1 MKRVLWAILL
11 LGVMLGGC
19 ASTFDFRREEI
30 FEDSAKRYG
39 RLIRWSDFE
48 SAQAFL
54 APAESGAKIT
64 LPQDVRVTGYEVR
77 QVAYEPGKRKVVQIV
92 SISYYQTNDPRH
104 RTLQDQQLWEFNSAT
119 DTWHLKSGLPN
130 F

>member
-1 MKRVLWAILL
+1 MKRVLWALL
-11 LGVMLGGC
+11 LGAALLSGC

-30 FEDSAKRYG
+30 FEDTAKAYG

-54 APAESGAKIT
+54 AAAESGAKIT
-64 LPQDVRVTGYEVR
+64 LPKDVRVTDYEVR
-77 QVAYEPGKRKVVQIV
+77 QMAYEPGKYKVVQIV
-92 SISYYQTNDPRH
+92 AISYYQANDPRL
-104 RTLQDQQLWEFNSAT
+104 RMLQDKQLWEFDGAT
-119 DTWHLKSGLPN
+119 NAWLLKSGLPQ